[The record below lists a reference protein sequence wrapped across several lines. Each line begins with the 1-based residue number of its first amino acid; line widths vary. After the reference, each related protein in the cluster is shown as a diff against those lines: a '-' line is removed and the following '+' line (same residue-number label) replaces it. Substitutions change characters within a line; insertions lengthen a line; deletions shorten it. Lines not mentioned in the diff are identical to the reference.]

1 MSLNVYWIQQPQY
14 FISVSEGLITD
25 ILENIFYVI
34 LRVFANI
41 LPFPSCGVTEMESL
55 LYETQ
60 LLIDYITVG
69 TPNLS
74 IL

>member
-1 MSLNVYWIQQPQY
+1 MYWIQQPQY

>member
-14 FISVSEGLITD
+14 FISISEGLITD